1 MAGVTQRRPRSTWR
15 GVLSSPA
22 LTLNGYVAFALPR
35 TVTALGM
42 SLLLGLGAVHVYIW
56 ATRPALP
63 NYFLVYS
70 AVLIVGCL
78 TATSA
83 MAWGVNP
90 RVPRLGWYL
99 GSSICL
105 AFLVVYLASRV
116 VGLPGLDTLTTP
128 PWIYD
133 QNTGLVNGH
142 QTDWNRGT
150 VRLVDD
156 GEGSGCADVGASA
169 APGRRGSRA
178 ARSNGSCVPTSGA
191 GPHAPGR

>member
-1 MAGVTQRRPRSTWR
+1 MAGVIQRHTRSAWR

-42 SLLLGLGAVHVYIW
+42 SLLLGLGAVHVYLW

-90 RVPRLGWYL
+90 RVPQLGWYL

-116 VGLPGLDTLTTP
+116 VGLPGLDTLTGRWDLVPGTFAMVFAAGFVAVHTTVLSGINVAYP
-128 PWIYD
+128 QQRHWYD
-133 QNTGLVNGH
+133 
-142 QTDWNRGT
+142 
-150 VRLVDD
+150 
-156 GEGSGCADVGASA
+156 
-169 APGRRGSRA
+169 
-178 ARSNGSCVPTSGA
+178 
-191 GPHAPGR
+191 